1 MKMFKVIRCENL
13 DKKNAIFVSGLRA
26 FISFNKQIFL
36 VIFSINTVFS
46 VTDIW
51 DLLTNEIKRLEN
63 PRGFKNLM
71 KIYFL

>member
-26 FISFNKQIFL
+26 FISFNKQTFL

-63 PRGFKNLM
+63 LRGFKNLM